1 MVEVLPHCMGAAGL
15 HERFRC
21 GLSRAGIGCE
31 RYQAMACASPPAQSR
46 TRLMISNISV
56 TPVLYVTRG
65 TPIKRLCANSI
76 QP

>member
-1 MVEVLPHCMGAAGL
+1 
-15 HERFRC
+15 
-21 GLSRAGIGCE
+21 
-31 RYQAMACASPPAQSR
+31 MACASPPAQSR